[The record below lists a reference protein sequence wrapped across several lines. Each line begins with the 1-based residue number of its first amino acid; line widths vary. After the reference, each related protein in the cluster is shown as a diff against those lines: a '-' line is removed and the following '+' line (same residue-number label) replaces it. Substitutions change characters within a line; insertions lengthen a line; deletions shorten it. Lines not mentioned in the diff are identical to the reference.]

1 MEYGLFWQ
9 QGSLSPLISL
19 EWNVKGKKKMYEMS
33 HCVSLFSR
41 CYFEIFMG
49 GDVFAGDSFH
59 LETFRI
65 PMKGFFFPL
74 QYTYSFLYF

>member
-1 MEYGLFWQ
+1 
-9 QGSLSPLISL
+9 
-19 EWNVKGKKKMYEMS
+19 MYEMS

-49 GDVFAGDSFH
+49 SDVFAGDSFY

-65 PMKGFFFPL
+65 PWKGFFFL
-74 QYTYSFLYF
+74 QDTYSFFIFLEIKQSLLGSIFVNEA

>member
-1 MEYGLFWQ
+1 
-9 QGSLSPLISL
+9 
-19 EWNVKGKKKMYEMS
+19 MYEMS

-65 PMKGFFFPL
+65 PMKGFFSPSVYLLFFI
-74 QYTYSFLYF
+74 FLEIKQFLLGSIFVNEA